1 MVEDSRTVAYDK
13 ISRVYDISRSANSE
27 TIERLIRL
35 LNATRN
41 SFLLDMGCGTGNYA
55 AALQQVAGNVT
66 GIDISM
72 SMIQQAQAKFPSLW
86 LVCGDA
92 THLPFDSETFDGAF
106 AVQVLH
112 HVRDKEAFLREA
124 NRVIKKQACI
134 AIHSCSHKQMQTFWF
149 YHYFPK
155 GLELDLRRIPDAKEI
170 ASLLEKAGFSNI
182 GIDICYNDVVVA
194 DETPESYLNR
204 NYRNGI
210 STFALL
216 TEEDIESGCKKL
228 QADIA
233 SGAIESVVRRS
244 EARVAGDVGGSCIIY
259 GRKN

>member
-1 MVEDSRTVAYDK
+1 MVEDSRAVAYDK
-13 ISRVYDISRSANSE
+13 ISRVYDVSRSANSE
-27 TIERLIRL
+27 TIEKLIRL
-35 LNATRN
+35 LNAERN

-55 AALQQVAGNVT
+55 AALQPVAGNVV
-66 GIDISM
+66 GIDTSM

-86 LVCGDA
+86 LVCGDV
-92 THLPFDSETFDGAF
+92 TYLPFDSETFDGAF

-112 HVRDKEAFLREA
+112 HVRDKEVFLREA
-124 NRVIKKQACI
+124 NRVLRKGACI
-134 AIHSCSHKQMQTFWF
+134 AIHSCSHRQMQTFWF

-170 ASLLEKAGFSNI
+170 ASLLKKAGFSNI
-182 GIDICYNDVVVA
+182 GTEICYNDVIVA
-194 DETPESYLNR
+194 DETPESYLDK

-233 SGAIESVVRRS
+233 SGAIKRVVRQS
-244 EARVAGDVGGSCIIY
+244 EARVASEVGGSCIIY